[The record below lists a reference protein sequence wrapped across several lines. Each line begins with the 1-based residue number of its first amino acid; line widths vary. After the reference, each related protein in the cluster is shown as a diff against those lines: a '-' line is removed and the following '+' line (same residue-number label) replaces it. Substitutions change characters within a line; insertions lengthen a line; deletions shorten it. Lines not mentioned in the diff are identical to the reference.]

1 MYLMMNVC
9 NFHKKKA
16 RRKTATLSDNDLDT
30 FFPDVN
36 SLQIKRIHDAFQ
48 NKRLCEYAK
57 QTFLFRLGSYIC
69 CESITLSKLGLY
81 NKKIDKTC
89 ANMNTFFCKS

>member
-1 MYLMMNVC
+1 MMNVC

-30 FFPDVN
+30 FFPDV
-36 SLQIKRIHDAFQ
+36 KIHDAFQ
-48 NKRLCEYAK
+48 NKRLCDYAM

-81 NKKIDKTC
+81 NKKT
-89 ANMNTFFCKS
+89 

>member
-1 MYLMMNVC
+1 MMNVC

-48 NKRLCEYAK
+48 NKRPCEYTK
-57 QTFLFRLGSYIC
+57 QTF
-69 CESITLSKLGLY
+69 
-81 NKKIDKTC
+81 
-89 ANMNTFFCKS
+89 FCFDSVHILL